1 MANNYYN
8 PSNAPAT
15 SSSLSSA
22 TMRAEFAAIGQA
34 ADKLAPLTGNGDKV
48 LVVNPGGTAQTSKTA
63 ATVVAEAGAGVAS
76 KATPVDADGFMVVDT
91 EASNALKRLTWAN
104 LKTAVK
110 GYYDS
115 VVSTLTNKTINL
127 ASNTVTG
134 TLAQF
139 NTAVSDA
146 DLASLAGAETLTNK
160 TLSLSN
166 NTLSGTK
173 AQFNTALSDAD
184 FLTTADLVTVPQGG
198 TGVATITGLVK
209 GNGAAAMSAAVAG
222 TDYQSAQSVTGMVKS
237 SGVTRSAAVA
247 GTDYTSPTG
256 SEPLSNKTITGS
268 TGAFTTLSATGKITS
283 TYANGGGSDTPFS
296 ASHATGTGYG
306 WSVTGQAVDGRN
318 WDFVA
323 SGNTLALRTVNDA
336 NSVAANALRVTRSG
350 NTVSTVETYAA
361 GAVVSTASSTGVA
374 VTGALS
380 STGRHSATS
389 DQTTPTDGSAYF
401 YKASAGAVLSGYQ
414 VMLETGSAGSR
425 STKVTVNNSGD
436 LAVTGSVTIG
446 SFTTATRPTHAA
458 GKMIYV
464 SDASAGSKFQGSDG
478 SSWVSLG

>member
-1 MANNYYN
+1 
-8 PSNAPAT
+8 
-15 SSSLSSA
+15 
-22 TMRAEFAAIGQA
+22 MRAEFAAIGQA

-48 LVVNPGGTAQTSKTA
+48 LVVNPGGTAQTSKAA

-110 GYYDS
+110 GYYDA
-115 VVSTLTNKTINL
+115 VASTLANKTINL

-209 GNGAAAMSAAVAG
+209 GNGGGAMSAAVAG
-222 TDYQSAQSVTGMVKS
+222 TDYQTAQSVTGMVKS

-256 SEPLSNKTITGS
+256 SESLSNKTITGS
-268 TGAFTTLSATGKITS
+268 TGAFTALSAVTFTQSNRIDSNFTIPDGQNALTI
-283 TYANGGGSDTPFS
+283 GPFEVGPDV
-296 ASHATGTGYG
+296 T
-306 WSVTGQAVDGRN
+306 VTGL
-318 WDFVA
+318 
-323 SGNTLALRTVNDA
+323 GN
-336 NSVAANALRVTRSG
+336 
-350 NTVSTVETYAA
+350 STWR
-361 GAVVSTASSTGVA
+361 G
-374 VTGALS
+374 L
-380 STGRHSATS
+380 
-389 DQTTPTDGSAYF
+389 
-401 YKASAGAVLSGYQ
+401 
-414 VMLETGSAGSR
+414 
-425 STKVTVNNSGD
+425 
-436 LAVTGSVTIG
+436 
-446 SFTTATRPTHAA
+446 
-458 GKMIYV
+458 
-464 SDASAGSKFQGSDG
+464 
-478 SSWVSLG
+478 